1 MIIINYL
8 QANTVLFLTLVG
20 LLSLAIG
27 SFLNVIIY
35 RLPIML
41 KRQWQQECAE
51 LLKRPL
57 SSKKIIFNLAVPRS
71 HCPHCKKTISG
82 RYNIP
87 LISFILLKGKCP
99 YCDNKIPFRY
109 PIVELICCVLSIFI
123 AFKFG
128 VSAKTVALL
137 PFTWALIV
145 LVFIDFEHLLLPDI
159 ITLPFL
165 WLGLLLSLFGLFCSS
180 FEAIVGA
187 TSGYLILWSSAQIF
201 RLIRGKEGIGQGDF
215 KLLAMFG
222 AWLGWQVLPFI
233 ILCAS
238 LLGAIIGIT
247 LIFLKKHSLQ
257 KPIPFGPYI
266 AIAGYIAIIWGQDIF
281 NWYLQHIIGRY

>member
-1 MIIINYL
+1 MIVINYL
-8 QANTVLFLTLVG
+8 QTNTAVFLTLVG
-20 LLSLAIG
+20 LFSLAIG

-57 SSKKIIFNLAVPRS
+57 PSKTITFNLAIPRS
-71 HCPHCKKTISG
+71 HCPHCKHTIKG
-82 RYNIP
+82 RHNIP
-87 LISFILLKGKCP
+87 LISFIFLRGKCS
-99 YCDNKIPFRY
+99 YCSNKISFRY
-109 PIVELICCVLSIFI
+109 PLVESICCVLSIFI
-123 AFKFG
+123 ALKFG
-128 VSAKTVALL
+128 VSTKTVALL
-137 PFTWALIV
+137 PFIWALIV

-180 FEAIVGA
+180 SEAIAGTA
-187 TSGYLILWSSAQIF
+187 FGYLILWSSAQIF
-201 RLIRGKEGIGQGDF
+201 KLIRGKEGMGGGDF
-215 KLLAMFG
+215 KLLAMLG

-233 ILCAS
+233 ILCSS
-238 LLGAIIGIT
+238 LLGAIIGTT
-247 LIFLKKHSLQ
+247 LIFLKKYSLQ

-266 AIAGYIAIIWGQDIF
+266 ASAGYIAILWSHDIF